1 MSNFWANKLG
11 GAAPAAPA
19 PAPQYQQQGY
29 QQQGYQPPPQQ
40 AGPWWDN
47 GIYAPQP
54 QHQQTVPPQYQQQGY
69 QQGYPQQGQPVPDD
83 GQQKHIGDL
92 LRDPFHVPKKAKVLK
107 QTGQCPDCGS
117 GDYFRSPEHPNSM
130 PQCQECGYNPRFHQ
144 QTAGTPS
151 GGQGQT
157 HATPSRQTAAGG
169 AGGRSNYNPQVIVN
183 AKANAT

>member
-19 PAPQYQQQGY
+19 PAPQYQQQ
-29 QQQGYQPPPQQ
+29 QPQQ
-40 AGPWWDN
+40 RGPWWDN

-54 QHQQTVPPQYQQQGY
+54 QPQQTVPPQ

-117 GDYFRSPEHPNSM
+117 ADYFRSPEHPNSM
-130 PQCQECGYNPRFHQ
+130 PQCQECGFNPRFHQ

-157 HATPSRQTAAGG
+157 HATPSRQTSAGG
-169 AGGRSNYNPQVIVN
+169 AGGRSNYNPNVIIN
-183 AKANAT
+183 AKASST